1 MCVLPVSYENVH
13 TASPGAYPV
22 GLLTGLK
29 PTKIRLPYEFL
40 STSDFSQASYSHLF
54 QSYPGLM
61 PMCWPLRYAS
71 YYPLNM
77 SNQAWLQ
84 PVPIGLKEEATR
96 VYQLH
101 IMRWGIWAP
110 YGAPEGPNKTCD
122 TTEKGRKFYFI
133 SIIKSY
139 G

>member
-29 PTKIRLPYEFL
+29 PTKVRLPYEFL

-77 SNQAWLQ
+77 S
-84 PVPIGLKEEATR
+84 G
-96 VYQLH
+96 
-101 IMRWGIWAP
+101 GIRAP